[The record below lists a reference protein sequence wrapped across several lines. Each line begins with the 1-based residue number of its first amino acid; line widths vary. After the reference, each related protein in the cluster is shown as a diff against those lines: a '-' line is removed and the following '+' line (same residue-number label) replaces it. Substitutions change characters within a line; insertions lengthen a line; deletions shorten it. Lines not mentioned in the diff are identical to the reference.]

1 MPRRTVTII
10 TEAAAFGGSVVHTF
24 GLIEALVRRGA
35 AVEVVANRFDPYTG
49 WVAERE
55 LGQSVRV
62 IPTELPGIT
71 PEEPAAMDTW
81 RTLLATLRGELLIFP
96 KGHFYHG
103 QLPLLR
109 AFRKKFKS
117 VVFIEHLE
125 APPKPAARERP
136 LFGFLPSL
144 GLAWR
149 RRKQRQRAAAR
160 CADLVIA
167 VSSKVRDR
175 LVRDWDASPDEI
187 VVVRNGVRWQDFQRD
202 EGAGAL
208 FRAAHGIDA
217 ATFVFGMMTRLTGVK
232 GIDLAL
238 EAARRTLDLAGSRAF
253 MLVIAGEG
261 PDHEALKALAE
272 ELGLGRHVM
281 FVGPVARPLDALSAF
296 DVILFSSRFEGLPL
310 ALLEG
315 MAAACIPIV
324 TQIGG
329 MGEAVDSREVGWLV
343 PPEDP
348 TALALAMHE
357 CLAADAARIAAMRAH
372 AAHRVRAEFDGDAC
386 YERILDLC
394 GVRGRTHDFG
404 VRQDGVPRT

>member
-1 MPRRTVTII
+1 MPRRNVAII
-10 TEAAAFGGSVVHTF
+10 TEAEAFGGSVVHTF

-35 AVEVVANRFDPYTG
+35 TIEVVANRFDPYTE
-49 WVAERE
+49 WVAARG
-55 LGQSVRV
+55 LGPSVRV

-71 PEEPAAMDTW
+71 PEQPVDMGEW
-81 RTLLATLRGELLIFP
+81 KRVLESLRSELLIFP

-149 RRKQRQRAAAR
+149 RRKHRQQDAAR

-175 LVRDWDASPDEI
+175 LVRDWDASPDDI
-187 VVVRNGVRWQDFQRD
+187 VVVRNGVRGQDFQRD
-202 EGAGAL
+202 AAAGSQ
-208 FRAAHGIDA
+208 FRAAHGVDSK
-217 ATFVFGMMTRLTGVK
+217 TFVFGMMTRLTGVK

-238 EAARRTLDLAGSRAF
+238 EAARRTADLGGSRAF
-253 MLVIAGEG
+253 TLVIAGEG
-261 PDHEALKALAE
+261 PDHDSLAALAS
-272 ELGLGRHVM
+272 ELGLGRRAL

-315 MAAACIPIV
+315 MAAGCVPIV
-324 TQIGG
+324 TRIGG
-329 MGEAVDSREVGWLV
+329 MGEAVDSGEIGWLV

-348 TALALAMHE
+348 AALALAMHE
-357 CLAADAARIAAMRAH
+357 CLSTDGARIATLRAN
-372 AAHRVRAEFDGDAC
+372 AIHRVRTEFDGDAC

-394 GVRGRTHDFG
+394 GIRAAGAAATR
-404 VRQDGVPRT
+404 

>member
-1 MPRRTVTII
+1 MPRRTVAII

-35 AVEVVANRFDPYTG
+35 TVEVVANRFDPYTE
-49 WVAERE
+49 WVAARG
-55 LGQSVRV
+55 LATNVRV
-62 IPTELPGIT
+62 IPTQLPGIT
-71 PEEPAAMDTW
+71 PEEPADMGEWKRVLDS
-81 RTLLATLRGELLIFP
+81 LRGELLIFP

-109 AFRKKFKS
+109 AFRKKFRT

-125 APPKPAARERP
+125 APPRPAARERP

-149 RRKQRQRAAAR
+149 RRKRRQQEAAR
-160 CADLVIA
+160 CADMAIA

-175 LVRDWDASPDEI
+175 LVRDWDAPPDSI

-202 EGAGAL
+202 AVAGAQ
-208 FRAAHGIDA
+208 FRAAHAID
-217 ATFVFGMMTRLTGVK
+217 TDSFVFGMMTRLTGVK

-238 EAARRTLDLAGSRAF
+238 EAARRTADLGSSRAF
-253 MLVIAGEG
+253 SLVIAGEG
-261 PDHEALKALAE
+261 PDHASLAALAD
-272 ELGLGRHVM
+272 ELGLKDRVV
-281 FVGPVARPLDALSAF
+281 FAGPIARPLDALSAF

-315 MAAACIPIV
+315 MAAGCVPVV
-324 TQIGG
+324 TRIGG
-329 MGEAVDSREVGWLV
+329 MGEAVDSAEVGWLV
-343 PPEDP
+343 PSEDP
-348 TALALAMHE
+348 QALALAMHA
-357 CLAADAARIAAMRAH
+357 CLSADAARMATLRAN
-372 AAHRVRAEFDGDAC
+372 AVHRVQTEFDGDAC

-394 GVRGRTHDFG
+394 GIRAAGSSPAR
-404 VRQDGVPRT
+404 

>member
-187 VVVRNGVRWQDFQRD
+187 VVVRNGTRD
-202 EGAGAL
+202 Y
-208 FRAAHGIDA
+208 
-217 ATFVFGMMTRLTGVK
+217 TFSGNSL
-232 GIDLAL
+232 
-238 EAARRTLDLAGSRAF
+238 
-253 MLVIAGEG
+253 
-261 PDHEALKALAE
+261 P
-272 ELGLGRHVM
+272 
-281 FVGPVARPLDALSAF
+281 ARP
-296 DVILFSSRFEGLPL
+296 VGL
-310 ALLEG
+310 
-315 MAAACIPIV
+315 IV
-324 TQIGG
+324 SIY
-329 MGEAVDSREVGWLV
+329 
-343 PPEDP
+343 
-348 TALALAMHE
+348 
-357 CLAADAARIAAMRAH
+357 RIAADGSPVL
-372 AAHRVRAEFDGDAC
+372 AAQVRADGSTGQWSIRRAFSSNG
-386 YERILDLC
+386 RFGFVTRTGQDLQNAP
-394 GVRGRTHDFG
+394 GSSNVRSLL
-404 VRQDGVPRT
+404 VY